1 MTNLQRD
8 ALNRTLRT
16 LWQGVGIDVTA
27 AILIVLVTAMDD
39 GDSWG
44 ALQWSLIAYSI
55 VKTVLQSV
63 LAWVMRLK
71 LDGSAIPTPLPPAD
85 AGQPAE
91 PDPVHERAIPDGLR
105 VDPDGETYADS
116 RDSDA

>member
-8 ALNRTLRT
+8 ALNRALRT

-27 AILIVLVTAMDD
+27 AVLLVLVTAMDD
-39 GDSWG
+39 GGSWG
-44 ALQWSLIAYSI
+44 ALRWSLISYSI
-55 VKTVLQSV
+55 GKTVHQSV

-85 AGQPAE
+85 AGEPAK
-91 PDPVHERAIPDGLR
+91 PERALPDGLH
-105 VDPDGETYADS
+105 VDDTGQPYADS
-116 RDSDA
+116 RDCDA